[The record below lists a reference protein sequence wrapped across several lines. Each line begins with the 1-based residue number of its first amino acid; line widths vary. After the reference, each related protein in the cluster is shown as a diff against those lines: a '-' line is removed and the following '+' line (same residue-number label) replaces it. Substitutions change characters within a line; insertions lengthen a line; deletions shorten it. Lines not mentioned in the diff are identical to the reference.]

1 MKKIRMMA
9 LVTLLAATVAF
20 VGCGNQTAASSDSNA
35 ESAQTEVAVAAAPIK
50 IVAAHNQTNT
60 DSPYQT
66 GLLEF
71 EKVAEAN
78 GMFDVEVHA
87 GTIGTSEAELV
98 EKLKLGA
105 ADVVLVSPGF
115 MTKTGIKEIDLFSLP
130 YLFDSYDHWENVVDG
145 DVGQAMSDI
154 IYNKSNKEFKVLGYW
169 TAAVRHYYGKK
180 PLNSIEDIKG
190 MKIRT
195 QTSGAVSEYWTS
207 LGAIPT
213 AVAWGE
219 LYQGLQ
225 QGIVD
230 AAENAYPYLVPMEH
244 HKTANGK
251 YLTETGHDYTTRL
264 LLVNAKKFDQMTEEQ
279 KNELIKAAEAS
290 VAAERTAIYNEEES
304 YKEQLIAD
312 GGIVNEID
320 RTPFIEAAIPL
331 QDKVASELGLEEL
344 LQAIREAK

>member
-1 MKKIRMMA
+1 MKKIKMMI
-9 LVTLLAATVAF
+9 LLSLLAVTVILT
-20 VGCGNQTAASSDSNA
+20 GCGS
-35 ESAQTEVAVAAAPIK
+35 QTEASGENSAEGSQAEVAADPIK

-115 MTKTGIKEIDLFSLP
+115 MTKTGIKEIDLFSLL
-130 YLFDSYDHWENVVDG
+130 YLFDSYDHWEKVVDG
-145 DVGQAMSDI
+145 DVGKAMSEI
-154 IYNKSNKEFKVLGYW
+154 IYNKSNEEFKVLGYW

-180 PLNSIEDIKG
+180 PLNSIEDIEG
-190 MKIRT
+190 LKIRT

-264 LLVNAKKFDQMTEEQ
+264 LLVNANKFDKMTDDQ
-279 KNELIKAAEAS
+279 KAELMKAAEAS

-312 GGIVNEID
+312 GGVVNEID

-331 QDKVASELGLEEL
+331 QDKIASELGLEEL
-344 LQAIREAK
+344 LQAIRDAK

>member
-1 MKKIRMMA
+1 MKSLKM
-9 LVTLLAATVAF
+9 VTLMLGVVLAIALT
-20 VGCGNQTAASSDSNA
+20 GCGNK
-35 ESAQTEVAVAAAPIK
+35 EVATNNKGGEGKVEADPIK

-60 DSPYQT
+60 ESPYQT

-71 EKVAEAN
+71 EKNAEEN
-78 GMFDVEVHA
+78 GVFDVEVHA

-115 MTKTGIKEIDLFSLP
+115 MTKTGIKEIDLFSLL
-130 YLFDSYDHWENVVDG
+130 YLFDSYEHWENVVDG

-154 IYNKSNKEFKVLGYW
+154 IYDKSNGEFKVLGYW
-169 TAAVRHYYGKK
+169 TAAVRHYYGKI
-180 PLNSIEDIKG
+180 PLNSIEDVKG
-190 MKIRT
+190 LKIRT

-207 LGAIPT
+207 IGAIPT

-230 AAENAYPYLVPMEH
+230 GAENAYPYLVPMEH

-264 LLVNAKKFDQMTEEQ
+264 LLVNAKKFDAMTEEQ
-279 KNELIKAAEAS
+279 KEELMKAAEAS
-290 VAAERTAIYNEEES
+290 VEAERKAIYDEEEA
-304 YKEQLIAD
+304 YKQQLIAD
-312 GGIVNEID
+312 GGVVNEID
-320 RTPFIEAAIPL
+320 RQPFIDVAVPL
-331 QDKVASELGLEEL
+331 QDKIAQELGLEEL
-344 LQAIREAK
+344 LEAIRNAK

>member
-1 MKKIRMMA
+1 MKKIKMMA
-9 LVTLLAATVAF
+9 LFTLLVLSMVVA
-20 VGCGNQTAASSDSNA
+20 GCTAKPAASNESNDEA
-35 ESAQTEVAVAAAPIK
+35 TQGEVAVEAIK

-71 EKVAEAN
+71 EKVAEEN
-78 GMFDVEVHA
+78 GLFDVEVHA

-115 MTKTGIKEIDLFSLP
+115 MTKTGIKEIDLFSLL
-130 YLFDSYDHWENVVDG
+130 YLFDSYEHWEKVVDG
-145 DVGQAMSDI
+145 DVGKAMSDI
-154 IYNKSNKEFKVLGYW
+154 IYNKSNEEFKVLGYW
-169 TAAVRHYYGKK
+169 TAAVRHYYGKM
-180 PLNSIEDIKG
+180 PLNSIEDVEG
-190 MKIRT
+190 LKIRT
-195 QTSGAVSEYWTS
+195 QTSGAVSEYWTG

-264 LLVNAKKFDQMTEEQ
+264 LLVNAKKFDKMSDDQ
-279 KNELIKAAEAS
+279 KAELLRAAEAS
-290 VAAERTAIYNEEES
+290 VKAERTAIYNEEES

-312 GGIVNEID
+312 GGVVNEID

-331 QDKVASELGLEEL
+331 QDKIASDLGLEEL
-344 LQAIREAK
+344 LQAIRDAK